1 MTITEEIKP
10 TAYTLRFK
18 HGKQTILLF
27 VEPLTPF
34 PAILK
39 ELLATLRERYPDGLP
54 SSIYDDPL
62 PIPKSGSD
70 IVLGIPKDSYDL
82 EKGWDELAVVTAGLK
97 ESPKSLSLKDGAMIA
112 FAFTDSEHW
121 TETGEFHV
129 EFSNVDELYPDEE

>member
-1 MTITEEIKP
+1 MTTSEEIKS

-18 HGKQTILLF
+18 HGKQTILVF

-54 SSIYDDPL
+54 SSTSDEPL
-62 PIPKSGSD
+62 PIPKSGID
-70 IVLGIPKDSYDL
+70 VVLGVPKDNYDMD
-82 EKGWDELAVVTAGLK
+82 KGWDELAVSAAGLK
-97 ESPKSLSLKDGAMIA
+97 ESPKSLGLKDGAMIA
-112 FAFTDSEHW
+112 FAFADSEHW
-121 TETGEFHV
+121 TNNGEFHV

>member
-1 MTITEEIKP
+1 MTTEEDIKS

-39 ELLATLRERYPDGLP
+39 ELLTTLRERYPDGLP
-54 SSIYDDPL
+54 SSISDEPL

-70 IVLGIPKDSYDL
+70 VVLGVPKDNYDL
-82 EKGWDELAVVTAGLK
+82 EKGWDELAISAAGLK
-97 ESPKSLSLKDGAMIA
+97 ESPKSLGLKDSAMIA

-121 TETGEFHV
+121 TKTGEFHV